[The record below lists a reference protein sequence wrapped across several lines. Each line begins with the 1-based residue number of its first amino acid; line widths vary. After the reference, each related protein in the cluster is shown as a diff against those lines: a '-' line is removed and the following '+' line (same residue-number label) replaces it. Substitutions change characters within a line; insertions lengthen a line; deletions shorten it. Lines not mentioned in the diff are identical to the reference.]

1 MLSHTKTYTST
12 LSRLRPF
19 SLSFRLLHQH
29 ANVQSC
35 VPFRASHTLIIGFR
49 VHTHTHTHTHTRT
62 HTHTHPSCICCDPA
76 RTNKRYSF
84 TAKHWSPNGLGRSL
98 QSWTSTFFESI
109 FSFDTRQRYRVLGH
123 LPSLR
128 FRKAAFSRVYVCM
141 RFNMRVC
148 QCVRACVRL
157 CACMC
162 MYTYVCLSVSVYAP
176 GQNTVWP
183 ATCRTNRSCF
193 FVQLQPRESIH
204 EHSYCV

>member
-1 MLSHTKTYTST
+1 MCSPHLTHTISLPPSLSLVWAFQSARLLSVLCTLISGFRVCKCTHTYFHTHDRLYTHTHMLSHTKTYTST

-84 TAKHWSPNGLGRSL
+84 TAKH
-98 QSWTSTFFESI
+98 
-109 FSFDTRQRYRVLGH
+109 
-123 LPSLR
+123 
-128 FRKAAFSRVYVCM
+128 
-141 RFNMRVC
+141 
-148 QCVRACVRL
+148 
-157 CACMC
+157 
-162 MYTYVCLSVSVYAP
+162 
-176 GQNTVWP
+176 
-183 ATCRTNRSCF
+183 
-193 FVQLQPRESIH
+193 
-204 EHSYCV
+204 